1 MSKTILQSTPPENR
15 KLSLLGRLRTRSAK
29 KRGQPLDR
37 LDNAKLTTRGEVEAR
52 SSEKP
57 AVTPTPPPPKKKNP
71 DTYRK
76 RSKLPFWEEKVLTK
90 PPTAREAA
98 FGGPPRYD
106 WIDIVSKDLNGW
118 IMCGSDSRIPGHRHG
133 ENGGKSI
140 VGRPCLIP
148 VPSS

>member
-1 MSKTILQSTPPENR
+1 MSKAMPQSTPPENP
-15 KLSLLGRLRTRSAK
+15 KLGFLGRLRTRSAK

-57 AVTPTPPPPKKKNP
+57 TVTPPPPPKKKNP

-90 PPTAREAA
+90 PPSAREAA

-106 WIDIVSKDLNGW
+106 WIDIVRKDSPGW
-118 IMCGSDSRIPGHRHG
+118 IMCGFD
-133 ENGGKSI
+133 
-140 VGRPCLIP
+140 GRFPELAE
-148 VPSS
+148 SAYR